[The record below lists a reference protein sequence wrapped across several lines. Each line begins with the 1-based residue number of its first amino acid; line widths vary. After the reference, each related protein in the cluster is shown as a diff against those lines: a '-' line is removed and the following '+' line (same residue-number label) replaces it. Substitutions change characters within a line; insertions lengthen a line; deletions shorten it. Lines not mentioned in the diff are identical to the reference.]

1 MTNGKTRFFLAGMT
15 LTLIGSVMGVLGVMT
30 AQAAGAPG
38 VTMPQVIPDEPKE
51 PPSTTTSTSTTIV
64 VVEVPTTQYVAP
76 TTTEPPTTLPEPPQ
90 VAPNAFLECV
100 KQRESG
106 GDYGAYNP
114 SGAAG
119 AYQMLLSTSNTV
131 ARWMGRP
138 DLIGVGANNWSPAD
152 QDAGALVLYEHMGTS
167 PWYYPPKPC

>member
-1 MTNGKTRFFLAGMT
+1 MTNGKTRFFLAGMA
-15 LTLIGSVMGVLGVMT
+15 LTLIGSVMGVLGVVT
-30 AQAAGAPG
+30 AQAAGEPAFQ
-38 VTMPQVIPDEPKE
+38 TALMLPDEPKE
-51 PPSTTTSTSTTIV
+51 PPSTTSSTTSTTF
-64 VVEVPTTQYVAP
+64 VEIPTTVYVAP
-76 TTTEPPTTLPEPPQ
+76 TTTEAPQTAPEPPRT
-90 VAPNAFLECV
+90 APNAFLDCV

-106 GDYGAYNP
+106 GNYGAYNP

-131 ARWMGRP
+131 AVWMGRS
-138 DLIGVGANNWSPAD
+138 DLVGMSANNWSPAD